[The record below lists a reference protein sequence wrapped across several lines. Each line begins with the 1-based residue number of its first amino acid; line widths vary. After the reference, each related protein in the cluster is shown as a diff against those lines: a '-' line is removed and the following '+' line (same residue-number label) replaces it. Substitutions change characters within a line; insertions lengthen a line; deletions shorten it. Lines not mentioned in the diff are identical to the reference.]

1 MFVNNWYT
9 KCGIKQTNPLPTPLR
24 PVYHSHMSRWVT
36 QINIRLDSQTNEKLE
51 KEAERSGTTRSQ
63 IAREAIRKELE
74 RRVRGRKLERTLEVI
89 GE

>member
-1 MFVNNWYT
+1 
-9 KCGIKQTNPLPTPLR
+9 
-24 PVYHSHMSRWVT
+24 MSRWVT

>member
-1 MFVNNWYT
+1 MYY
-9 KCGIKQTNPLPTPLR
+9 C
-24 PVYHSHMSRWVT
+24 YMSRWVT
-36 QINIRLDSQTNEKLE
+36 QINIRLNSHTNENLE

-89 GE
+89 GEQ

>member
-1 MFVNNWYT
+1 MYY
-9 KCGIKQTNPLPTPLR
+9 C
-24 PVYHSHMSRWVT
+24 YMSRWVT
-36 QINIRLDSQTNEKLE
+36 QINIRLDSHTNENLE

-89 GE
+89 GEQ